1 MEGNPR
7 MSMTFKE
14 YPDREMLALSLA
26 DQMASQLAQ
35 QLRSSDT
42 ASLCVPGGTSPTLV
56 FETLSGADLD
66 WNRVTVF
73 LGDERWVDGEH
84 KRSNGR
90 LLRRHLL
97 RDRAAAANYIDLYT
111 GTDAP
116 DEAAEA
122 LAEAIRPH
130 LPISVVLLGMGNDMH
145 TASLF
150 PGADR
155 LAEGLAADAPLVLP
169 IRAEGAEEPRIT
181 LTRPALADAMNVH
194 VMIMGPEKREALERA
209 QKLDATEAPIR
220 AFLDN
225 ATVHWAE

>member
-1 MEGNPR
+1 MEGNSR
-7 MSMTFKE
+7 MTMQFKD

-26 DQMASQLAQ
+26 DQIASQLAQ
-35 QLRSSDT
+35 QLRSNET

-56 FETLSGADLD
+56 FETLSGADID
-66 WNRVTVF
+66 WSRVTVF
-73 LGDERWVDGEH
+73 LGDERWVDGDH

-97 RDRAAAANYIDLYT
+97 RDRAAVAQYIDLYT
-111 GTDAP
+111 GAASP
-116 DEAAEA
+116 DEAAPA

-181 LTRPALADAMNVH
+181 LTRPALADAMNIH
-194 VMIMGPEKREALERA
+194 VLLMGPEKRQALDQA
-209 QKLDATEAPIR
+209 QKLDPIQAPIR

>member
-1 MEGNPR
+1 
-7 MSMTFKE
+7 MSMDFIE

-26 DQMASQLAQ
+26 DKIASQLAQ
-35 QLRSSDT
+35 QLRTNET

-56 FETLSGADLD
+56 FETLSGSDLD
-66 WNRVTVF
+66 WSRVTVF
-73 LGDERWVDGEH
+73 PGDERWVDGEH

-97 RDRAAAANYIDLYT
+97 RDRAAAAQYIDLYT
-111 GTDAP
+111 GSATP
-116 DEAAEA
+116 DEAAPL

-130 LPISVVLLGMGNDMH
+130 LPITVVLLGMGNDMH

-155 LAEGLAADAPLVLP
+155 LAEGLASDAPLVLP
-169 IRAEGAEEPRIT
+169 IRAEGAGEPRIT
-181 LTRPALADAMNVH
+181 LTRSALADAMNIH
-194 VMIMGPEKREALERA
+194 VLLMGPEKRDALE
-209 QKLDATEAPIR
+209 QATRLEPIQAPIR

>member
-1 MEGNPR
+1 MTMELR
-7 MSMTFKE
+7 E

-26 DQMASQLAQ
+26 DQIGSQLAQ
-35 QLRSSDT
+35 QLRSGDR
-42 ASLCVPGGTSPTLV
+42 ASLCVPGGTSPALV
-56 FETLSGADLD
+56 FETLSGADID
-66 WNRVTVF
+66 WSRVTIF
-73 LGDERWVDGEH
+73 PGDERWVDGEH

-111 GTDAP
+111 GADTP
-116 DEAAEA
+116 DEAAPA

-130 LPISVVLLGMGNDMH
+130 LPITVVLLGMGNDMH

-155 LAEGLAADAPLVLP
+155 LAEAMAADAPLVLP
-169 IRAEGAEEPRIT
+169 IRADGAEEPRIT
-181 LTRPALADAMNVH
+181 LTRPALADAMNLH
-194 VMIMGPEKREALERA
+194 VLIMGPEKREALEKA
-209 QKLDATEAPIR
+209 QKLDPLEAPIR

-225 ATVHWAE
+225 AIVHWAE